1 MGCNSE
7 KLIELI
13 KNNTMILTEGAV
25 VERLRRTFNIKCD
38 DFIVYA
44 GAIYDK
50 TTREIL
56 KGIYKEYIEIAIKYS
71 LPIMIMSSTRRA
83 NKDRI
88 KESKYKNNN
97 VNFDYIEFLEE
108 IRSQYNEYKENIFV
122 GALIGTKGDSYNANE
137 ALKEDEAYEFHKYQC
152 MIFKESKADFI
163 FAGVLPSVSEAK
175 GLSKA
180 MAETNLPYIVSFV
193 VNKKGELL
201 DNTIIND
208 AIKEIDKYYKPMA
221 YMVNCVHP
229 KNVLIGLNME
239 VNKTAIVRNRL
250 KGIQANTS
258 SLSPEELNNNCILQE
273 DNFGELIIGINE
285 LKVKFGFNILGGCCG
300 TNAKHIEEIAN
311 GINSSPNVNNL
322 S

>member
-1 MGCNSE
+1 MGFNSK

-13 KNNTMILTEGAV
+13 NKDAKILTEGAV
-25 VERLRRTFNIKCD
+25 VERLRRTFDIKPD

-50 TTREIL
+50 TTREIM
-56 KGIYKEYIEIAIKYS
+56 KKIYKGYIDIGIKYS

-88 KESKYKNNN
+88 KASKYKNNN
-97 VNFDYIEFLEE
+97 VNFDYIEFLDE
-108 IRSQYNEYKENIFV
+108 IRSEYNEYKDNIFI

-137 ALKEDEAYEFHKYQC
+137 ALQEDEAYKFHKYQC
-152 MIFKESKADFI
+152 EMFKDSKTDFI
-163 FAGVLPSVSEAK
+163 FAGVVPSVSEAR
-175 GLSKA
+175 GLAKA
-180 MAETNLPYIVSFV
+180 MEETKLPYIVSFV

-208 AIKEIDKYYKPMA
+208 AIEEVDKYYNPMI

-229 KNVLIGLNME
+229 KNVLLRLHME
-239 VNKTAIVRNRL
+239 SNKTATVRNRL

-273 DNFGELIIGINE
+273 DSFDELINGINE
-285 LKVKFGFNILGGCCG
+285 LKTKFGFNILGGCCG
-300 TNAKHIEEIAN
+300 TNAEHIKIIAN
-311 GINSSPNVNNL
+311 SL
-322 S
+322 FMF

>member
-13 KNNTMILTEGAV
+13 TEDAMILTEGAV
-25 VERLRRTFNIKCD
+25 VERLRRTFNIKPD
-38 DFIVYA
+38 DFIIYA
-44 GAIYDK
+44 GEIYDK

-56 KGIYKEYIEIAIKYS
+56 KSIYKEYIDIGKRYN
-71 LPIMIMSSTRRA
+71 LPIMIMASTRRS

-88 KESKYKNNN
+88 KASKYKDNN
-97 VNFDYIEFLEE
+97 VNFDYIEFLDE
-108 IRSQYNEYKENIFV
+108 IRSEYIEYKENIFI
-122 GALIGTKGDSYNANE
+122 GALIGTKGDSYNAKE
-137 ALKEDEAYEFHKYQC
+137 ALKEDEAYEFHRYQC
-152 MIFKESKADFI
+152 EILKKSKADFI
-163 FAGVLPSVSEAK
+163 FAGVVPSVTEAK

-180 MAETNLPYIVSFV
+180 MEETNLPYIISFV

-208 AIKEIDKYYKPMA
+208 AIKEIDRYYNPMI

-229 KNVLIGLNME
+229 KNVLQGLNME
-239 VNKTAIVRNRL
+239 VNKTSTVRNRL

-273 DNFGELIIGINE
+273 DDFDELINGINE
-285 LKVKFGFNILGGCCG
+285 LKTKFGFNILGGCCG
-300 TNAKHIEEIAN
+300 TNAEYIEEIARI
-311 GINSSPNVNNL
+311 INASPINKRIH
-322 S
+322 

>member
-7 KLIELI
+7 KIIELI
-13 KNNTMILTEGAV
+13 HGDKLILTEGAV
-25 VERLRRTFNIKCD
+25 VERLRRTFNIKPD
-38 DFIVYA
+38 DFIIYA

-56 KGIYKEYIEIAIKYS
+56 KSIYKEYIDIGIKYE

-88 KESKYKNNN
+88 KASKYKDNN
-97 VNFDYIEFLEE
+97 VNFDYIEFLDE
-108 IRSQYNEYKENIFV
+108 IRSEYNNYKENIFI

-137 ALKEDEAYEFHKYQC
+137 ALLEDEAYEFHKYQC
-152 MIFKESKADFI
+152 TIFKDSKADFI
-163 FAGVLPSVSEAK
+163 FAGVVPSVSETK

-180 MAETNLPYIVSFV
+180 MEETNLPYIVSFV

-208 AIKEIDKYYKPMA
+208 AIKEIDKYYNPMI

-229 KNVLIGLNME
+229 KNVLLGLNME
-239 VNKTAIVRNRL
+239 ENKTLIVRNRL

-258 SLSPEELNNNCILQE
+258 SLSPEELNNNSILQE
-273 DNFGELIIGINE
+273 DNFDELINGINE
-285 LKVKFGFNILGGCCG
+285 LKSKFGFNILGGCCG
-300 TNAKHIEEIAN
+300 TDAKHIEEIARII
-311 GINSSPNVNNL
+311 GRYGK
-322 S
+322 